1 MRAVDTNV
9 LVRLFTEDDPKQAE
23 RAKRF
28 MRAGA
33 WVSHIALVETLW
45 VLQSVYGRTKQDLR
59 RAVELLLSNE
69 SVTLQEPE
77 AVAAA
82 LNLFTENKGV
92 GFSDC
97 LTLSLALKA
106 GHTPLGTFDTKLAK
120 IDGAALV

>member
-23 RAKRF
+23 RAKQF
-28 MRAGA
+28 MRPGV

-45 VLQSVYGRTKQDLR
+45 VLQSVYGRTRQDLG

-69 SVTLQEPE
+69 SVILQEPE
-77 AVAAA
+77 VVAAA
-82 LNLFTENKGV
+82 LNLFIENKGV
-92 GFSDC
+92 SFSDC
-97 LTLSLALKA
+97 LMLCLARKA